1 MSDRYLIGLAPKE
14 SEYVIN
20 GVKYIVS
27 SRYEPPKSKET
38 FTTRIEK
45 FIGSD
50 FADLT
55 NTDDI
60 NTLENDYVC
69 STVGKED
76 K

>member
-1 MSDRYLIGLAPKE
+1 MGRFIVGLAPKGN
-14 SEYVIN
+14 EYVIN
-20 GVKYIVS
+20 GVRYIVS

-55 NTDDI
+55 TTDNL
-60 NTLENDYVC
+60 NTLEDDYVC

>member
-1 MSDRYLIGLAPKE
+1 MGRFIVGLAPKE
-14 SEYVIN
+14 NEYVIN
-20 GVKYIVS
+20 GVRYIVS
-27 SRYEPPKSKET
+27 TKFEPLKSKET
-38 FTTRIEK
+38 FTSRIER

-55 NTDDI
+55 NTDDV
-60 NTLENDYVC
+60 NTLEDDYVC

>member
-1 MSDRYLIGLAPKE
+1 MSDKFFVGLAQKE

-20 GVKYIVS
+20 GVWYIVS
-27 SRYEPPKSKET
+27 SKFETPKSKET

-55 NTDDI
+55 NTDDL
-60 NTLENDYVC
+60 NTLEDDYVC

>member
-1 MSDRYLIGLAPKE
+1 MGRFIVGLAPKE
-14 SEYVIN
+14 NEYVIN
-20 GVKYIVS
+20 GVRYIVS

-38 FTTRIEK
+38 FTAIIEK

-60 NTLENDYVC
+60 NTLEDDYVC
-69 STVGKED
+69 STVGQED